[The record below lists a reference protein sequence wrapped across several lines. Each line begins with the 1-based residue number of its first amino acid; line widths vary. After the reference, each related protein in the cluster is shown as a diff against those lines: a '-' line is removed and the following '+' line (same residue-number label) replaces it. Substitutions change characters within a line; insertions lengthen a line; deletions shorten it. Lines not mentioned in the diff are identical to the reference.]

1 MHMRWTTKG
10 SSLDVVD
17 GNELRRKF
25 VSSDLKDEKGQ
36 DHKRVRERIFQVEGT
51 LAVHTVFNM
60 YFSTKYECLKF
71 LIENSCGDILEFRI
85 FLK

>member
-36 DHKRVRERIFQVEGT
+36 TTKESERE
-51 LAVHTVFNM
+51 
-60 YFSTKYECLKF
+60 YF
-71 LIENSCGDILEFRI
+71 R
-85 FLK
+85 